1 MSRWTVANWLVS
13 VVAGAALVACSAGG
27 GSPGGGAAPTGVSGV
42 TNPPEVAKKLDE
54 LYQRAQSS
62 NELRVVHYGGPGP
75 EYEEIIKEFRKRYP
89 KVEVETVQLRGPEMI
104 QRLQAEATSGKL
116 IANVGSHGQTTMTT
130 LDAQGML
137 QQWEGPPTAAQL
149 PEIPL
154 TSGGVRWPQTE
165 SLFGYIA
172 NTQLV
177 PPDKMPKTREDLLD
191 PFWKG
196 KGKLLIEDPRGN
208 GPGLDVFTMNYV
220 HKGQAWL
227 DAIKAQEPTFVRD
240 RDSAPAQIARGEY
253 AIFYP
258 VGTTR
263 EQFDLEKVAPV
274 KVEWLRDGGS
284 TVLTGTIAVI
294 KNGPAQDAARLWVSW
309 LTSYEGQRVVTE
321 QLYSHPALPGVP
333 PASGLPPFADVNPS
347 RRTPDEIRR
356 NNEFI
361 EIFDRTFFR

>member
-1 MSRWTVANWLVS
+1 MLRWTIANWLVS
-13 VVAGAALVACSAGG
+13 IAAGTALVACSSVG
-27 GSPGGGAAPTGVSGV
+27 GSPGGSTAQKSNAAGA
-42 TNPPEVAKKLDE
+42 NPPEVSKKLDE
-54 LYQRAQSS
+54 YYQRAQASK
-62 NELRVVHYGGPGP
+62 ELRVVHYGGPGP
-75 EYEEIIKEFRKRYP
+75 EYEEIIKEFRRHYP
-89 KVEVETVQLRGPEMI
+89 DIEVETVTLRGPDMI
-104 QRLQAEATSGKL
+104 QRLQAESASGKI

-130 LDAQGML
+130 LDAAGML
-137 QQWEGPPTAAQL
+137 QQWEGPPTAALL

-154 TSGGVRWPQTE
+154 TTGGVRWPQTE
-165 SLFGYIA
+165 SIYGYIA

-177 PPDKMPKTREDLLD
+177 PPDKMPKSREDLLD

-240 RDSAPAQIARGEY
+240 RDAAPTQIARGEY

-274 KVEWLRDGGS
+274 KVDWLRDGGS
-284 TVLTGTIAVI
+284 TVLTGTVSVI

-309 LTSYEGQRVVTE
+309 LTSFEGQRVMTD
-321 QLYSHPALPGVP
+321 QLYSHPALPGVQ
-333 PASGLPPFADVNPS
+333 PATGLPPFSEVNPS
-347 RRTPDEIRR
+347 RRSPDEIRR

-361 EIFDRTFFR
+361 EIFDRTFFK